1 MNKLQSLKARHAE
14 LKNKTSVKDVG
25 IKTKIIDLLNT
36 KNDKGEKMFN
46 FSPSII
52 PTTPWK
58 YSSDEDMRYYM
69 WLCQVQK
76 WLRDEYE
83 RYVHITPTVQRNSVE
98 WTNNIDIRENI
109 SFNSFEEALESGIYQ
124 ILTILIKNNGRN
136 N

>member
-76 WLRDEYE
+76 
-83 RYVHITPTVQRNSVE
+83 
-98 WTNNIDIRENI
+98 
-109 SFNSFEEALESGIYQ
+109 
-124 ILTILIKNNGRN
+124 
-136 N
+136 